1 MGGEQREKEGIS
13 DNLDATCTEKETG
26 EGHSYSVEPAAC
38 AETAQTTS
46 R

>member
-1 MGGEQREKEGIS
+1 MGGEQRETEEIS
-13 DNLDATCTEKETG
+13 DYLDATSNEKQTG
-26 EGHSYSVEPAAC
+26 EGHAYSVELAAC